1 MMLFAW
7 LHRYPFFRLSGP
19 LIVGIYCSDELI
31 FQGQSDWVASCVFPL
46 FFSSLGLLMLSF
58 FQKSCYSRRW
68 LFGVFLFLFCFVLGF
83 MRMTHQM
90 QAVEFTWGSEETTY
104 RMVVVEKPQIR
115 ERSVFCRVLLTE
127 RIDSSYQK
135 TVLNHKA
142 IIYLSRDSLSERL
155 YRGDELIAYTG
166 FSAPTNHGNPDEF
179 DYARFLLRHQVSVIG
194 TARTGKWRKISQNVL
209 HSFRQKALDYREQV
223 LSIYHHLGFQ
233 GDDFAVLSALTVG
246 YKEELSEDIRESF
259 SVSGSSHVLALSGLH
274 IGFLYALFWFCLRW
288 LPGRW
293 RGMAVLRTLLIIT
306 FLWGFAF
313 FTGLSASVVRSVF
326 MFSLFA
332 LSGLIRRKNF
342 SLNTLFAV
350 AFFMLLYRPAW
361 LFDVGF
367 QLSFCAVAAI
377 LLLQPR
383 IYGWFPEVHSRFGH
397 YLCGLM
403 SVSIAAQIGTA
414 PLVLLYFS
422 RFSTHF
428 LLTNLLVIPLVSF
441 IMYAAV
447 VMLLLTPYF
456 SLQSIVAIGVKW
468 LIELLSSCVRWVEQL
483 PWASL
488 DGIWLY
494 GTDVLG
500 IYLFLVLL
508 GCYLNNCK
516 ARNLIFCIFSLFI
529 VCTCHLLRQANDRPK
544 PGFVFYNVRNCPA
557 VHCLAAD
564 GHSWLVYADSIPDAP
579 RLRKAVSGYWN
590 RLHLDT
596 PQAIIMDYTGDMLAY
611 HDHILSYSG
620 RRICVVSDNRWRNK
634 WAAQPLFIDCL
645 YVCRGYDGCL
655 KELLEL
661 FTVRTVIFDA
671 SLSDYRRQA
680 YEKECRRLD
689 LPFISLSDKGSVS
702 FML

>member
-1 MMLFAW
+1 MLFAW
-7 LHRYPFFRLSGP
+7 LHRYPFFRLLGP

-31 FQGQSDWVASCVFPL
+31 FQGQSGWVASCVFPL
-46 FFSSLGLLMLSF
+46 FFSSLGILVLSS
-58 FQKSCYSRRW
+58 FQKRYSRRW
-68 LFGVFLFLFCFVLGF
+68 IFGVVLFLFCFVLGF
-83 MRMTHQM
+83 MRMNRQM
-90 QAVEFTWGSEETTY
+90 QAVEFAFGSEETTY
-104 RMVVVEKPQIR
+104 RMFLVEEPQIK
-115 ERSVFCRVLLTE
+115 ERNVFCRVLLTE
-127 RIDSSYQK
+127 RIDSSYR
-135 TVLNHKA
+135 TATLNHKA
-142 IIYLSRDSLSERL
+142 IVYLSRDSLSECL
-155 YRGDELIAYTG
+155 GCGDELIAYAG
-166 FSAPTNHGNPDEF
+166 FSTPANNGNPDEF
-179 DYARFLLRHQVSVIG
+179 DYARFLLRHQVSAIG
-194 TARTGKWRKISQNVL
+194 NVRTGKWRRISQDAI
-209 HSFRQKALDYREQV
+209 HSFRQKAFDCRERVLAIYR
-223 LSIYHHLGFQ
+223 HLGFQ

-246 YKEELSEDIRESF
+246 YKEGLSEEIRESF

-274 IGFLYALFWFCLRW
+274 IGFLYALLWFCLRW
-288 LPGRW
+288 LPERW
-293 RGMAVLRTLLIIT
+293 RAMAVLRTSLIIA

-332 LSGLIRRKNF
+332 LSGLGRRKNF

-350 AFFMLLYRPAW
+350 AFFMLLCRPVW

-367 QLSFCAVAAI
+367 QLSFCAVTAI

-383 IYGWFPEVHSRFGH
+383 IYRCFPEVYSRIGR

-441 IMYAAV
+441 IMYATV
-447 VMLLLTPYF
+447 IMLLFTPYF
-456 SLQSIVAIGVKW
+456 PLQSIVAIGVKW
-468 LIELLSSCVRWVEQL
+468 LIGLLNSCVRWVEQL
-483 PWASL
+483 PWASF

-500 IYLFLVLL
+500 IYLFLFLL
-508 GCYLNNCK
+508 GYYLDTCK
-516 ARNLIFCIFSLFI
+516 ARNLILCVFCLLA
-529 VCTCHLLRQANDRPK
+529 VCTCHMVRQANDRPK

-564 GHSWLVYADSIPDAP
+564 GHSWLIYADSIPDTS

-590 RLHLDT
+590 RLHLEP
-596 PQAIIMDYTGDMLAY
+596 PQAIITDYTGDMLAY
-611 HDHILSYSG
+611 RDHILSYSG

-634 WAAQPLFIDCL
+634 WAAQPLSIDYL
-645 YVCRGYDGCL
+645 YLCKGYDGCL
-655 KELLEL
+655 KELLGL
-661 FTVRTVIFDA
+661 FTVRTVILDA
-671 SLSDYRRQA
+671 SLSDRRRQA
-680 YEKECRRLD
+680 YGQECRRLD
-689 LPFISLSDKGSVS
+689 LPFISLPDEGSVS

>member
-1 MMLFAW
+1 MLFAW
-7 LHRYPFFRLSGP
+7 LHRYPFFRLLGP

-31 FQGQSDWVASCVFPL
+31 FQGQSGWVASCVFPL
-46 FFSSLGLLMLSF
+46 FCSSLGILILSS
-58 FQKSCYSRRW
+58 FQKRYSRRW
-68 LFGVFLFLFCFVLGF
+68 IFGVVLFLFCFVLGF
-83 MRMTHQM
+83 MRMNRQM
-90 QAVEFTWGSEETTY
+90 QAVEFAFGSEETTY
-104 RMVVVEKPQIR
+104 RMFLVEEPQIK
-115 ERSVFCRVLLTE
+115 ERNVFCRVLLTE
-127 RIDSSYQK
+127 RIGSSYRK
-135 TVLNHKA
+135 TTLNHKA
-142 IIYLSRDSLSERL
+142 IVYLSRDSLSECL
-155 YRGDELIAYTG
+155 GCGDELIAYTG
-166 FSAPTNHGNPDEF
+166 FSTPANNGNPDEF
-179 DYARFLLRHQVSVIG
+179 DYARFLLRHQVSAIG
-194 TARTGKWRKISQNVL
+194 NVHTGKWRRISQDAV
-209 HSFRQKALDYREQV
+209 HSFRQKAFDCRERVLAIYR
-223 LSIYHHLGFQ
+223 HLGFQ

-246 YKEELSEDIRESF
+246 YKEGLSEEIRESF

-274 IGFLYALFWFCLRW
+274 IGFLYALLWFCLRW

-293 RGMAVLRTLLIIT
+293 RAMAVLRTLLIIA

-332 LSGLIRRKNF
+332 LSGLSRRKNF

-350 AFFMLLYRPAW
+350 AFFMLLCRPVW

-367 QLSFCAVAAI
+367 QLSFCAVTAI

-383 IYGWFPEVHSRFGH
+383 IYRWFPGVHSRIGH
-397 YLCGLM
+397 YLCSLM

-441 IMYAAV
+441 IMYATV
-447 VMLLLTPYF
+447 IMLLFTPYF
-456 SLQSIVAIGVKW
+456 PLQSIIAIGVKW
-468 LIELLSSCVRWVEQL
+468 LIGLLNFCVRWVEQL
-483 PWASL
+483 PWASF

-500 IYLFLVLL
+500 IYLFLFLL
-508 GCYLNNCK
+508 GYYLNTCK
-516 ARNLIFCIFSLFI
+516 ARNLILSVFCLLA
-529 VCTCHLLRQANDRPK
+529 VCTCHMVRQANDRPK

-564 GHSWLVYADSIPDAP
+564 GHSWLIYADSIPDTS

-590 RLHLDT
+590 RLHLEP
-596 PQAIIMDYTGDMLAY
+596 PQAIITDYTGDMLAY
-611 HDHILSYSG
+611 RDHILSYSG
-620 RRICVVSDNRWRNK
+620 RRICVLSDNRWRNK
-634 WAAQPLFIDCL
+634 WAAQPLSIDYL
-645 YVCRGYDGCL
+645 YLCKGYDGCL

-661 FTVRTVIFDA
+661 FTVRTVILDA
-671 SLSDYRRQA
+671 SLSDRHRQA
-680 YEKECRRLD
+680 YGKECRQLG
-689 LPFISLSDKGSVS
+689 LPFISLPDEGSVS

>member
-1 MMLFAW
+1 MLFAW
-7 LHRYPFFRLSGP
+7 LHRYPFFRLLGP

-31 FQGQSDWVASCVFPL
+31 CQGQSGWVASCVFPL
-46 FFSSLGLLMLSF
+46 FCSSLGILILSF
-58 FQKSCYSRRW
+58 FQKRYSRRW
-68 LFGVFLFLFCFVLGF
+68 IFGVVLFLFCFVLGF
-83 MRMTHQM
+83 MRMNRQM
-90 QAVEFTWGSEETTY
+90 QAVEFAFGSEETTY
-104 RMVVVEKPQIR
+104 RMFLVEEPQIK
-115 ERSVFCRVLLTE
+115 ERNVFCRVLLTE
-127 RIDSSYQK
+127 RIDSSYRK
-135 TVLNHKA
+135 TTLNHKA
-142 IIYLSRDSLSERL
+142 IVYLSRDSLSECL
-155 YRGDELIAYTG
+155 GCGDELIAYTG
-166 FSAPTNHGNPDEF
+166 FSTPANNGNPDEF
-179 DYARFLLRHQVSVIG
+179 DYARFLLRHQVSAIG
-194 TARTGKWRKISQNVL
+194 NVHTGKWRRISQDAV
-209 HSFRQKALDYREQV
+209 HSFRQKAFDCRERVLAIYR
-223 LSIYHHLGFQ
+223 HLGFQ

-246 YKEELSEDIRESF
+246 YKEGLSEEIRESF

-274 IGFLYALFWFCLRW
+274 IGFLYALLWFCLRW

-293 RGMAVLRTLLIIT
+293 RAMAVLRTLLIIA

-332 LSGLIRRKNF
+332 LSGLSRRKNF

-350 AFFMLLYRPAW
+350 AFFMLLCRPVW

-367 QLSFCAVAAI
+367 QLSFCAVTAI

-383 IYGWFPEVHSRFGH
+383 IYRWFPGVHSRIGH
-397 YLCGLM
+397 YLCSLM

-441 IMYAAV
+441 IMYATFI
-447 VMLLLTPYF
+447 MLLFTPYF
-456 SLQSIVAIGVKW
+456 PLQSIIAIGVKW
-468 LIELLSSCVRWVEQL
+468 LIGLLNFCVRWVEQL
-483 PWASL
+483 PWASF

-500 IYLFLVLL
+500 IYLFLFLL
-508 GCYLNNCK
+508 GYYLNTCK
-516 ARNLIFCIFSLFI
+516 ARNLILSVFCLLA
-529 VCTCHLLRQANDRPK
+529 VCTCHMVRQANDRPK

-564 GHSWLVYADSIPDAP
+564 GHSWLIYADSIPDTS

-590 RLHLDT
+590 RLHLEP
-596 PQAIIMDYTGDMLAY
+596 PQAIITDYTGDMLAY
-611 HDHILSYSG
+611 RDHILSYSG
-620 RRICVVSDNRWRNK
+620 QRICVVSDNRWRNK
-634 WAAQPLFIDCL
+634 WAAQPLSIDYL
-645 YVCRGYDGCL
+645 YLCKGYDGCL

-661 FTVRTVIFDA
+661 FTVRTVILDA
-671 SLSDYRRQA
+671 SLSDRRRQA
-680 YEKECRRLD
+680 YGKECRQLD
-689 LPFISLSDKGSVS
+689 LPFISLPDEGSVS

>member
-1 MMLFAW
+1 MLFAW
-7 LHRYPFFRLSGP
+7 LHRYPFFRLLGP

-46 FFSSLGLLMLSF
+46 FFSFLGILMFSS
-58 FQKSCYSRRW
+58 FQKCYSRRW
-68 LFGVFLFLFCFVLGF
+68 IFGVVLFFFCFVLGF
-83 MRMTHQM
+83 MRMNCQM
-90 QAVEFTWGSEETTY
+90 QAVEFAFGSEETTY
-104 RMVVVEKPQIR
+104 RMFLVEEPQIK
-115 ERSVFCRVLLTE
+115 ERNVFCRVLLTE
-127 RIDSSYQK
+127 RIDSSYRK
-135 TVLNHKA
+135 TTLNHKA
-142 IIYLSRDSLSERL
+142 IVYLSRDSLSECL
-155 YRGDELIAYTG
+155 GCGDELIAYTG
-166 FSAPTNHGNPDEF
+166 FSTPANNGNPDEF
-179 DYARFLLRHQVSVIG
+179 DYARFLFRHQVSAIG
-194 TARTGKWRKISQNVL
+194 NVHTGKWRRISQDAV
-209 HSFRQKALDYREQV
+209 HSFRQKAFDCRERVLAIYR
-223 LSIYHHLGFQ
+223 HLGFQ

-246 YKEELSEDIRESF
+246 YKEGLSEEIRESF

-274 IGFLYALFWFCLRW
+274 IGFLYALLWFCLRW

-293 RGMAVLRTLLIIT
+293 RAMAVLRTLLIIA

-332 LSGLIRRKNF
+332 LSGLSRRKNF

-350 AFFMLLYRPAW
+350 AFFMLLCRPVW

-367 QLSFCAVAAI
+367 QLSFCAVTAI

-383 IYGWFPEVHSRFGH
+383 IYRWFPGVHSRIGH

-441 IMYAAV
+441 IMYTTV
-447 VMLLLTPYF
+447 IMLLFTPYF
-456 SLQSIVAIGVKW
+456 PLQSIIAIGVKW
-468 LIELLSSCVRWVEQL
+468 LIGLLNSCVRWVEQL
-483 PWASL
+483 PWASF

-500 IYLFLVLL
+500 IYLFLFLL
-508 GCYLNNCK
+508 GYYLNTCK
-516 ARNLIFCIFSLFI
+516 ARGLIIGTFCLLA
-529 VCTCHLLRQANDRPK
+529 VCTCHMVRQANDRPK

-564 GHSWLVYADSIPDAP
+564 GHSWLIYADSIPDTS

-590 RLHLDT
+590 RLHLEP
-596 PQAIIMDYTGDMLAY
+596 PQAIITDYTGDMLAY
-611 HDHILSYSG
+611 RDHILSYSG
-620 RRICVVSDNRWRNK
+620 QRICVVSDNRWRNK
-634 WAAQPLFIDCL
+634 WAAQPLSIDYL
-645 YVCRGYDGCL
+645 YLCKGYDGCL

-661 FTVRTVIFDA
+661 FTVRTVILDA
-671 SLSDYRRQA
+671 SLSDRRRQA
-680 YEKECRRLD
+680 YGKECRQLD
-689 LPFISLSDKGSVS
+689 LPFISLPDEGSVS

>member
-1 MMLFAW
+1 MLFAW
-7 LHRYPFFRLSGP
+7 LHRYPFFRLLGP

-31 FQGQSDWVASCVFPL
+31 FQGQSGWVASCVFPL
-46 FFSSLGLLMLSF
+46 FCSSLGILILSF
-58 FQKSCYSRRW
+58 FQKRYSRRW
-68 LFGVFLFLFCFVLGF
+68 IFGVVLFLFCFVLGF
-83 MRMTHQM
+83 MRMNRQM
-90 QAVEFTWGSEETTY
+90 QAVEFAFGSEETTY
-104 RMVVVEKPQIR
+104 RMFLVEEPQIK
-115 ERSVFCRVLLTE
+115 ERNVFCRALLTE
-127 RIDSSYQK
+127 RIDSSYRK
-135 TVLNHKA
+135 TTLNHKA
-142 IIYLSRDSLSERL
+142 IVYLSRDSLSECL
-155 YRGDELIAYTG
+155 GCGDELIAYTG
-166 FSAPTNHGNPDEF
+166 FSTPANNGNPDEF
-179 DYARFLLRHQVSVIG
+179 DYARFLLRHQVSAIG
-194 TARTGKWRKISQNVL
+194 NVHTGKWRRISQDAV
-209 HSFRQKALDYREQV
+209 HSFRQKAFDCRERVLAIYR
-223 LSIYHHLGFQ
+223 HLGFQ

-246 YKEELSEDIRESF
+246 YKEGLSEEMRESF

-274 IGFLYALFWFCLRW
+274 IGFLYALLWFCLRW

-293 RGMAVLRTLLIIT
+293 RAMAVLRTLLIIA

-332 LSGLIRRKNF
+332 LSGLSRRKNF

-350 AFFMLLYRPAW
+350 AFFMLLCRPVW

-367 QLSFCAVAAI
+367 QLSFCAVTAI

-383 IYGWFPEVHSRFGH
+383 IYRWFPGVHSRIGH
-397 YLCGLM
+397 YLCSLM

-441 IMYAAV
+441 IMYATV
-447 VMLLLTPYF
+447 IMLLFTPYF
-456 SLQSIVAIGVKW
+456 PLQSIIAIGVKW
-468 LIELLSSCVRWVEQL
+468 LIGLLNSCVRWVEQL
-483 PWASL
+483 PWASF

-500 IYLFLVLL
+500 IYLFLFLL
-508 GCYLNNCK
+508 GYYLNTCK
-516 ARNLIFCIFSLFI
+516 ARGLIIGTFCLLA
-529 VCTCHLLRQANDRPK
+529 VCTCHMVRQANDRPK

-564 GHSWLVYADSIPDAP
+564 GHSWLIYADSIPDTS

-590 RLHLDT
+590 RLHLEP
-596 PQAIIMDYTGDMLAY
+596 PQAIITDYTGDMLAY
-611 HDHILSYSG
+611 RDHILSYSG
-620 RRICVVSDNRWRNK
+620 RRICVLSDNRWRNK
-634 WAAQPLFIDCL
+634 WAAQPLSIDYL
-645 YVCRGYDGCL
+645 YLCKGYDGCL

-661 FTVRTVIFDA
+661 FTVRTVILDA
-671 SLSDYRRQA
+671 SLSDHRRQA
-680 YEKECRRLD
+680 YGKECRQLD
-689 LPFISLSDKGSVS
+689 LPFISLPDEGSVS

>member
-1 MMLFAW
+1 MLFAW
-7 LHRYPFFRLSGP
+7 LHRYPFFRLLGP

-31 FQGQSDWVASCVFPL
+31 FQGQSGWVASCVFPL
-46 FFSSLGLLMLSF
+46 FCSSLGILILSS
-58 FQKSCYSRRW
+58 FQKRYSRRW
-68 LFGVFLFLFCFVLGF
+68 IFGVVLFLFCFVLGF
-83 MRMTHQM
+83 MRMNRQM
-90 QAVEFTWGSEETTY
+90 QAVEFAFGSEETTY
-104 RMVVVEKPQIR
+104 RMFLVEEPQIK
-115 ERSVFCRVLLTE
+115 ERNVFCRVLLTE
-127 RIDSSYQK
+127 RIDSSYRK
-135 TVLNHKA
+135 TTLNHKA
-142 IIYLSRDSLSERL
+142 IVYLSRDSLSECL
-155 YRGDELIAYTG
+155 GCGDELIAYTG
-166 FSAPTNHGNPDEF
+166 FSTPANNGNPDEF
-179 DYARFLLRHQVSVIG
+179 DYARFLLRHQVSAIG
-194 TARTGKWRKISQNVL
+194 NVHTGKWRRISQDAV
-209 HSFRQKALDYREQV
+209 HSFRQKAFDCRERVLAIYR
-223 LSIYHHLGFQ
+223 HLGFQ

-246 YKEELSEDIRESF
+246 YKEGLSEEIRESF

-274 IGFLYALFWFCLRW
+274 IGFLYALLWFCLRW

-293 RGMAVLRTLLIIT
+293 RAMAVLRTLLIIA

-332 LSGLIRRKNF
+332 LSGLSRRKNF

-350 AFFMLLYRPAW
+350 AFFMLLCRPVW

-367 QLSFCAVAAI
+367 QLSFCAVTAI

-383 IYGWFPEVHSRFGH
+383 IYRWFPGVHSRIGH
-397 YLCGLM
+397 YLCSLM

-441 IMYAAV
+441 IMYATV
-447 VMLLLTPYF
+447 IMLLFTPYF
-456 SLQSIVAIGVKW
+456 PLQSIIAIGVKW
-468 LIELLSSCVRWVEQL
+468 LIGLLNFCIRWVEQF
-483 PWASL
+483 PWASF

-500 IYLFLVLL
+500 IYLFLFLL
-508 GCYLNNCK
+508 GYYLNTCK
-516 ARNLIFCIFSLFI
+516 ARNLILSVFCLLA
-529 VCTCHLLRQANDRPK
+529 VCTCHMVRQANDRPK

-564 GHSWLVYADSIPDAP
+564 GHSWLIYADSIPDTS

-590 RLHLDT
+590 RLHLEP
-596 PQAIIMDYTGDMLAY
+596 PQAIITDYTGDMLAY
-611 HDHILSYSG
+611 RDHILSYSG
-620 RRICVVSDNRWRNK
+620 RRICVLSDNRWRNK
-634 WAAQPLFIDCL
+634 WAAQPLSIDYL
-645 YVCRGYDGCL
+645 YLCKGYDGCL

-661 FTVRTVIFDA
+661 FTVRTVILDA
-671 SLSDYRRQA
+671 SLSDRRRQA
-680 YEKECRRLD
+680 YGKECRQLG
-689 LPFISLSDKGSVS
+689 LPFISLPDEGSVS

>member
-1 MMLFAW
+1 MLFAW
-7 LHRYPFFRLSGP
+7 LHRYPFFRLLGP

-31 FQGQSDWVASCVFPL
+31 CQGQSGWVASCVFPL
-46 FFSSLGLLMLSF
+46 FCSSLGILILSF
-58 FQKSCYSRRW
+58 FQKRYSRRW
-68 LFGVFLFLFCFVLGF
+68 IFGVVLFLFCFVLGF
-83 MRMTHQM
+83 MRMNRQM
-90 QAVEFTWGSEETTY
+90 QAVEFAFGSEETTY
-104 RMVVVEKPQIR
+104 RMFLVEEPQIK
-115 ERSVFCRVLLTE
+115 ERNVFCRVLLTE
-127 RIDSSYQK
+127 RIDSSYRK
-135 TVLNHKA
+135 TTLNHKA
-142 IIYLSRDSLSERL
+142 IVYLSRDSLSECL
-155 YRGDELIAYTG
+155 GCGDELIAYTG
-166 FSAPTNHGNPDEF
+166 FSTPANNGNPDEF
-179 DYARFLLRHQVSVIG
+179 DYARFLLRHQVSAIG
-194 TARTGKWRKISQNVL
+194 NVHTGKWRRISQDAV
-209 HSFRQKALDYREQV
+209 HSFRQKAFDCRERVLAIYR
-223 LSIYHHLGFQ
+223 HLGFQ

-246 YKEELSEDIRESF
+246 YKEGLSEEIRESF

-274 IGFLYALFWFCLRW
+274 IGFLYALLWFCLRW

-293 RGMAVLRTLLIIT
+293 RAMAVLRTLLIIA

-332 LSGLIRRKNF
+332 LSGLSRRKNF

-350 AFFMLLYRPAW
+350 AFFMLLCRPVW

-367 QLSFCAVAAI
+367 QLSFCAVTAI

-383 IYGWFPEVHSRFGH
+383 IYRWFPGVHSRIGH
-397 YLCGLM
+397 YLCSLM

-441 IMYAAV
+441 IMYATV
-447 VMLLLTPYF
+447 IMLLFTPYF
-456 SLQSIVAIGVKW
+456 PLQSIIAIGVKW
-468 LIELLSSCVRWVEQL
+468 LIGLLNFCVRCVEQL
-483 PWASL
+483 PWASF

-500 IYLFLVLL
+500 IYLFLFLL
-508 GCYLNNCK
+508 GYYLNTCK
-516 ARNLIFCIFSLFI
+516 ARNLILSVFCLLA
-529 VCTCHLLRQANDRPK
+529 VCTCHMVRQANDRPK

-564 GHSWLVYADSIPDAP
+564 GHSWLIYADSIPDTS

-590 RLHLDT
+590 RLHLEP
-596 PQAIIMDYTGDMLAY
+596 PQAIITDYTGDMLAY
-611 HDHILSYSG
+611 RDHILSYSG
-620 RRICVVSDNRWRNK
+620 QRICVVSDNRWRNK
-634 WAAQPLFIDCL
+634 WAAQPLSIDYL
-645 YVCRGYDGCL
+645 YLCKGYDGCL

-661 FTVRTVIFDA
+661 FTVRTVILDA
-671 SLSDYRRQA
+671 SLSDRRRQA
-680 YEKECRRLD
+680 YGKECRQLD
-689 LPFISLSDKGSVS
+689 LPFISLPDEGSVS

>member
-1 MMLFAW
+1 MLFAW
-7 LHRYPFFRLSGP
+7 LHRYPFFRLLGP

-31 FQGQSDWVASCVFPL
+31 CQGQSGWVASCVFPL
-46 FFSSLGLLMLSF
+46 FCSSLGILILSF
-58 FQKSCYSRRW
+58 FQKRYSRRW
-68 LFGVFLFLFCFVLGF
+68 IFGVVLFLFCFVLGF
-83 MRMTHQM
+83 MRMNRQM
-90 QAVEFTWGSEETTY
+90 QAVEFAFGSEETTY
-104 RMVVVEKPQIR
+104 RMFLVEEPQIK
-115 ERSVFCRVLLTE
+115 ERNVFCRVLLTE
-127 RIDSSYQK
+127 RIDSSYRK
-135 TVLNHKA
+135 TTLNHKA
-142 IIYLSRDSLSERL
+142 IVYLSRDSLSECL
-155 YRGDELIAYTG
+155 GCGDELIAYTG
-166 FSAPTNHGNPDEF
+166 FSTPANNGNPDEF
-179 DYARFLLRHQVSVIG
+179 DYARFLLRHQVSAIG
-194 TARTGKWRKISQNVL
+194 NVHTGKWRRISQDAI
-209 HSFRQKALDYREQV
+209 HSFRQKAFDCRERVLAIYR
-223 LSIYHHLGFQ
+223 HLGFQ

-246 YKEELSEDIRESF
+246 YKEGLSEEIRESF

-274 IGFLYALFWFCLRW
+274 IGFLYALLWFCLRW

-293 RGMAVLRTLLIIT
+293 RAMAVLRTLLIIA

-332 LSGLIRRKNF
+332 LSGLSRRKNF

-350 AFFMLLYRPAW
+350 AFFMLLCRPVW

-367 QLSFCAVAAI
+367 QLSFCAVTAI

-383 IYGWFPEVHSRFGH
+383 IYRWFPGVHSRIGH
-397 YLCGLM
+397 YLCSLM

-441 IMYAAV
+441 IMYATV
-447 VMLLLTPYF
+447 IMLLFTPYF
-456 SLQSIVAIGVKW
+456 PLQSIIAIGVKW
-468 LIELLSSCVRWVEQL
+468 LIGLLNFCVRWVEQL
-483 PWASL
+483 PWASF

-500 IYLFLVLL
+500 IYLFLFLL
-508 GCYLNNCK
+508 GYYLNTCK
-516 ARNLIFCIFSLFI
+516 ARNLILSVFCLLA
-529 VCTCHLLRQANDRPK
+529 VCTCHMVRQANDRPK

-564 GHSWLVYADSIPDAP
+564 GHSWLIYADSIPDTS

-590 RLHLDT
+590 RLHLEP
-596 PQAIIMDYTGDMLAY
+596 PQAIITDYTGDMLAY
-611 HDHILSYSG
+611 RDHILSYSG
-620 RRICVVSDNRWRNK
+620 QRICVVSDNRWRNK
-634 WAAQPLFIDCL
+634 WAAQPLSIDYL
-645 YVCRGYDGCL
+645 YLCKGYDGCL

-661 FTVRTVIFDA
+661 FTVRTVILDA
-671 SLSDYRRQA
+671 SLSDRRRQA
-680 YEKECRRLD
+680 YGKECRQLD
-689 LPFISLSDKGSVS
+689 LPFISLPDEGSVS

>member
-1 MMLFAW
+1 MLFAW
-7 LHRYPFFRLSGP
+7 LHRYPFSRLLGP

-31 FQGQSDWVASCVFPL
+31 FQGQSGWVASCVFPL
-46 FFSSLGLLMLSF
+46 FCSSLGILILSF
-58 FQKSCYSRRW
+58 FQKRYSRRW
-68 LFGVFLFLFCFVLGF
+68 IFGVVLFLFCFVLGF
-83 MRMTHQM
+83 MRMNRQM
-90 QAVEFTWGSEETTY
+90 QAVEFAFGSEETTY
-104 RMVVVEKPQIR
+104 RMFLVEEPQIK
-115 ERSVFCRVLLTE
+115 ERNVFCRVLLTE
-127 RIDSSYQK
+127 RIDSSYRK
-135 TVLNHKA
+135 TTLNHKA
-142 IIYLSRDSLSERL
+142 IVYLSRDSLSECL
-155 YRGDELIAYTG
+155 GCGDELIAYTG
-166 FSAPTNHGNPDEF
+166 FSTPANNGNPDEF
-179 DYARFLLRHQVSVIG
+179 DYARFLLRHQVSAIG
-194 TARTGKWRKISQNVL
+194 NVHTGKWRRISQDAV
-209 HSFRQKALDYREQV
+209 HSFRQKAFDCRERVLAIYR
-223 LSIYHHLGFQ
+223 HLGFQ

-246 YKEELSEDIRESF
+246 YKEGLSEEIRESF

-274 IGFLYALFWFCLRW
+274 IGFLYALLWFCLRW

-293 RGMAVLRTLLIIT
+293 RAMAVLRTLLIIA

-332 LSGLIRRKNF
+332 LSGLSRRKNF

-350 AFFMLLYRPAW
+350 AFFMLLCRPVW

-367 QLSFCAVAAI
+367 QLSFCAVTAI

-383 IYGWFPEVHSRFGH
+383 IYRWLPGVHSRIGH
-397 YLCGLM
+397 YLCSLM

-441 IMYAAV
+441 IMYTTV
-447 VMLLLTPYF
+447 IMLLFTPYF
-456 SLQSIVAIGVKW
+456 PLQSIIAIGVKW
-468 LIELLSSCVRWVEQL
+468 LIGLLNSCVRWVEQL
-483 PWASL
+483 PWASF

-500 IYLFLVLL
+500 IYLFLFLL
-508 GCYLNNCK
+508 GYYLNTCK
-516 ARNLIFCIFSLFI
+516 ARNLILSVFCLLA
-529 VCTCHLLRQANDRPK
+529 VCTCHMVRQANDRPK

-564 GHSWLVYADSIPDAP
+564 GHSWLIYADSIPDTS

-590 RLHLDT
+590 RLHLEP
-596 PQAIIMDYTGDMLAY
+596 PQAIITDYTGDMLAY
-611 HDHILSYSG
+611 RDHILSYSG
-620 RRICVVSDNRWRNK
+620 RRICVLSDNRWRNK
-634 WAAQPLFIDCL
+634 WAAQPLSIDYL
-645 YVCRGYDGCL
+645 YLCKGYDGCL

-661 FTVRTVIFDA
+661 FTVRTVILDA
-671 SLSDYRRQA
+671 SLSDHRRQA
-680 YEKECRRLD
+680 YGKECRQLD
-689 LPFISLSDKGSVS
+689 LPFISLPDEGSVS

>member
-1 MMLFAW
+1 MLFAW
-7 LHRYPFFRLSGP
+7 LHRYPFFRLLGP

-31 FQGQSDWVASCVFPL
+31 CQGQSGWVASCVFPL
-46 FFSSLGLLMLSF
+46 FCSSLGILILSF
-58 FQKSCYSRRW
+58 FQKRYSRRW
-68 LFGVFLFLFCFVLGF
+68 IFGVVLFLFCFVLGF
-83 MRMTHQM
+83 MRMNRQM
-90 QAVEFTWGSEETTY
+90 QAVEFAFGSEETTY
-104 RMVVVEKPQIR
+104 RMFLVEEPQIK
-115 ERSVFCRVLLTE
+115 ERNVFCRVLLTE
-127 RIDSSYQK
+127 RIDSSYRK
-135 TVLNHKA
+135 TTLNHKA
-142 IIYLSRDSLSERL
+142 IVYLSRDSLSECL
-155 YRGDELIAYTG
+155 GCGDELIAYTG
-166 FSAPTNHGNPDEF
+166 FSTPANNGNPDEF
-179 DYARFLLRHQVSVIG
+179 DYARFLLRHQVSAIG
-194 TARTGKWRKISQNVL
+194 NVHTGKWRRISQDAV
-209 HSFRQKALDYREQV
+209 HSFRQKAFDCRERVLAIYR
-223 LSIYHHLGFQ
+223 HLGFQ

-246 YKEELSEDIRESF
+246 YKEGLSEEIRESF

-274 IGFLYALFWFCLRW
+274 IGFLYALLWFCLRW

-293 RGMAVLRTLLIIT
+293 RAMAVLRTLLIIA

-332 LSGLIRRKNF
+332 LSGLSRRKNF

-350 AFFMLLYRPAW
+350 AFFMLLCRPVW

-367 QLSFCAVAAI
+367 QLSFCAVTAI

-383 IYGWFPEVHSRFGH
+383 IYRWFPGVHSRIGH
-397 YLCGLM
+397 YLCSLM

-441 IMYAAV
+441 IMYATV
-447 VMLLLTPYF
+447 IMLLFTPYF
-456 SLQSIVAIGVKW
+456 PLQSIIAIGVKW
-468 LIELLSSCVRWVEQL
+468 LIGLLNFCVRWVEQL
-483 PWASL
+483 PWASF

-500 IYLFLVLL
+500 IYLFLFLL
-508 GCYLNNCK
+508 GYYLNTCK
-516 ARNLIFCIFSLFI
+516 ARNLILSVFCLLA
-529 VCTCHLLRQANDRPK
+529 VCTCHMVRQANDRPK

-564 GHSWLVYADSIPDAP
+564 GHSWLIYADSIPDTS

-590 RLHLDT
+590 RLHLEP
-596 PQAIIMDYTGDMLAY
+596 PQAIITDYTGDMLAY
-611 HDHILSYSG
+611 RDHILSYSG
-620 RRICVVSDNRWRNK
+620 QRICVVSDNRWRNK
-634 WAAQPLFIDCL
+634 WAAQPLSIDYL
-645 YVCRGYDGCL
+645 YLCKGYDGCL

-661 FTVRTVIFDA
+661 FTVRTVILDA
-671 SLSDYRRQA
+671 SLSDRRRQA
-680 YEKECRRLD
+680 YGKECRQLD
-689 LPFISLSDKGSVS
+689 LLFISLPDEGSVS

>member
-1 MMLFAW
+1 MLFAW
-7 LHRYPFFRLSGP
+7 LHRYPFFRLLGP

-31 FQGQSDWVASCVFPL
+31 FQGQSGWVASCVFPL
-46 FFSSLGLLMLSF
+46 FCSSLGILILSF
-58 FQKSCYSRRW
+58 FQKRYSRRW
-68 LFGVFLFLFCFVLGF
+68 IFGVVLFLFCFVLGF
-83 MRMTHQM
+83 MRMNRQM
-90 QAVEFTWGSEETTY
+90 QAVEFAFGSEETTY
-104 RMVVVEKPQIR
+104 RMFLVEEPQIK
-115 ERSVFCRVLLTE
+115 ERNVFCRVLLTE
-127 RIDSSYQK
+127 RIDSSYRK
-135 TVLNHKA
+135 TTLNHKA
-142 IIYLSRDSLSERL
+142 IVYLSRDSLSECL
-155 YRGDELIAYTG
+155 GCGDELIAYTG
-166 FSAPTNHGNPDEF
+166 FSTPANNGNPDEF
-179 DYARFLLRHQVSVIG
+179 DYARFLLRHQVSAIG
-194 TARTGKWRKISQNVL
+194 NVHTGKWRRISQDAV
-209 HSFRQKALDYREQV
+209 HSFRQKAFDCRERVLAIYR
-223 LSIYHHLGFQ
+223 HLGFQ

-246 YKEELSEDIRESF
+246 YKEGLSEEMRESF

-274 IGFLYALFWFCLRW
+274 IGFLYALLWFCLRW

-293 RGMAVLRTLLIIT
+293 RAMAVLRTLLIIA

-332 LSGLIRRKNF
+332 LSGLSRRKNF

-350 AFFMLLYRPAW
+350 AFFMLLCRPVW

-367 QLSFCAVAAI
+367 QLSFCAGTAI

-383 IYGWFPEVHSRFGH
+383 IYRWFPGVHSRIGH
-397 YLCGLM
+397 YLCSLM

-441 IMYAAV
+441 IMYATV
-447 VMLLLTPYF
+447 IMLLFTPYF
-456 SLQSIVAIGVKW
+456 PLQSIIAIGVKW
-468 LIELLSSCVRWVEQL
+468 LIGLLNSCVRWVEQL
-483 PWASL
+483 PWASF

-500 IYLFLVLL
+500 IYLFLFLL
-508 GCYLNNCK
+508 GYYLNTCK
-516 ARNLIFCIFSLFI
+516 ARGLIIGTFCLLA
-529 VCTCHLLRQANDRPK
+529 VCTCHMVRQANDRPK

-564 GHSWLVYADSIPDAP
+564 GHSWLIYADSIPDTS

-590 RLHLDT
+590 RLHLEP
-596 PQAIIMDYTGDMLAY
+596 PQAIITDYTGDMLAY
-611 HDHILSYSG
+611 RDHILSYSG
-620 RRICVVSDNRWRNK
+620 RRICVLSDNRWRNK
-634 WAAQPLFIDCL
+634 WAAQPLSIDYL
-645 YVCRGYDGCL
+645 YLCKGYDGCL

-661 FTVRTVIFDA
+661 FTVRTVILDA
-671 SLSDYRRQA
+671 SLSDHRRQA
-680 YEKECRRLD
+680 YGKECRQLD
-689 LPFISLSDKGSVS
+689 LPFISLPDEGSVS

>member
-1 MMLFAW
+1 MLFAW
-7 LHRYPFFRLSGP
+7 LHRYPFFRLLGP

-31 FQGQSDWVASCVFPL
+31 FQGQSGWVASCVFPL
-46 FFSSLGLLMLSF
+46 FCSSLGILILSF
-58 FQKSCYSRRW
+58 FQKRYSRRW
-68 LFGVFLFLFCFVLGF
+68 IFGVVLFLFCFVLGF
-83 MRMTHQM
+83 MRMNRQM
-90 QAVEFTWGSEETTY
+90 QAVEFAFGGEETTY
-104 RMVVVEKPQIR
+104 RMFLVEEPQIK
-115 ERSVFCRVLLTE
+115 ERNVFCRVLLTE
-127 RIDSSYQK
+127 RIDSSYRK
-135 TVLNHKA
+135 TTLNHKA
-142 IIYLSRDSLSERL
+142 IVYLSRDSLSECL
-155 YRGDELIAYTG
+155 GCGDELIAYTG
-166 FSAPTNHGNPDEF
+166 FSTPANNGNPDEF
-179 DYARFLLRHQVSVIG
+179 DYARFLLRHQVSAIG
-194 TARTGKWRKISQNVL
+194 NVHTGKWRRISQDAV
-209 HSFRQKALDYREQV
+209 HSFRQKAFDCRERVLAIYR
-223 LSIYHHLGFQ
+223 HLGFQ

-246 YKEELSEDIRESF
+246 YKEGLSEEMRESF

-274 IGFLYALFWFCLRW
+274 IGFLYALLWFCLRW

-293 RGMAVLRTLLIIT
+293 RAMAVLRTLLIIA

-332 LSGLIRRKNF
+332 LSGLSRRKNF

-350 AFFMLLYRPAW
+350 AFFMLLCRPVW

-367 QLSFCAVAAI
+367 QLSFCAVTAI

-383 IYGWFPEVHSRFGH
+383 IYRWFPGVHSRIGH
-397 YLCGLM
+397 YLCSLM

-441 IMYAAV
+441 IMYATV
-447 VMLLLTPYF
+447 IMLLFTPYF
-456 SLQSIVAIGVKW
+456 PLQSIIAIGVKW
-468 LIELLSSCVRWVEQL
+468 LIGLLNSCVRWVEQL
-483 PWASL
+483 PWASF

-500 IYLFLVLL
+500 IYLFLFLL
-508 GCYLNNCK
+508 GYYLNTCK
-516 ARNLIFCIFSLFI
+516 ARGLIIGTFCLLA
-529 VCTCHLLRQANDRPK
+529 VCTCHMVRQANDRPK

-564 GHSWLVYADSIPDAP
+564 GHSWLIYADSIPDTS

-590 RLHLDT
+590 RLHLEP
-596 PQAIIMDYTGDMLAY
+596 PQAIITDYTGDMLAY
-611 HDHILSYSG
+611 RDHILSYSG
-620 RRICVVSDNRWRNK
+620 RRICVLSDNRWRNK
-634 WAAQPLFIDCL
+634 WAAQPLSIDYL
-645 YVCRGYDGCL
+645 YLCKGYDGCL

-661 FTVRTVIFDA
+661 FTVRTVILDA
-671 SLSDYRRQA
+671 SLSDHRRQA
-680 YEKECRRLD
+680 YGKECRQLD
-689 LPFISLSDKGSVS
+689 LPFISLPDEGSVS

>member
-1 MMLFAW
+1 MLFAW
-7 LHRYPFFRLSGP
+7 LHRYPFFRLLGP

-31 FQGQSDWVASCVFPL
+31 FQGQSGWVASCVFPL
-46 FFSSLGLLMLSF
+46 FFSSLGILVLSS
-58 FQKSCYSRRW
+58 FQKRYSRRW
-68 LFGVFLFLFCFVLGF
+68 IFGVVLFLFCFVLGF
-83 MRMTHQM
+83 MRMNRQM
-90 QAVEFTWGSEETTY
+90 QAVEFAFGSEETTY
-104 RMVVVEKPQIR
+104 RMFLVEEPQIK
-115 ERSVFCRVLLTE
+115 ERNVFCRVLLTE
-127 RIDSSYQK
+127 RIDSSYR
-135 TVLNHKA
+135 TATLNHKA
-142 IIYLSRDSLSERL
+142 IVYLSRDSLSECL
-155 YRGDELIAYTG
+155 GCGDELIAYAG
-166 FSAPTNHGNPDEF
+166 FSTPANNGNPDEF
-179 DYARFLLRHQVSVIG
+179 DYARFLLRHQVSAIG
-194 TARTGKWRKISQNVL
+194 NVRTGKWRRISQDAI
-209 HSFRQKALDYREQV
+209 HSFRQKAFDCRERVLAIYR
-223 LSIYHHLGFQ
+223 HLGFQ

-246 YKEELSEDIRESF
+246 YKEGLSEEIRESF

-274 IGFLYALFWFCLRW
+274 IGFLYALLWFCLRW
-288 LPGRW
+288 LPERW
-293 RGMAVLRTLLIIT
+293 RAMAVLRTSLIIA

-332 LSGLIRRKNF
+332 LSGLGRRKNF

-350 AFFMLLYRPAW
+350 AFFMLLCRPVW

-367 QLSFCAVAAI
+367 QLSFCAVTAI

-383 IYGWFPEVHSRFGH
+383 IYRCFPEVYSRIGR

-441 IMYAAV
+441 IMYATV
-447 VMLLLTPYF
+447 IMLLFTPYF
-456 SLQSIVAIGVKW
+456 PLQSIVAIGVKW
-468 LIELLSSCVRWVEQL
+468 LIGLLNSCVRWVEQL
-483 PWASL
+483 PWASF

-500 IYLFLVLL
+500 IYLFLFLL
-508 GCYLNNCK
+508 GYYLDTCK
-516 ARNLIFCIFSLFI
+516 ARNLILCVFCLLA
-529 VCTCHLLRQANDRPK
+529 VCTCHMVRQANDRPK

-564 GHSWLVYADSIPDAP
+564 GHSWLIYADSIPDTS

-590 RLHLDT
+590 RLHLEP
-596 PQAIIMDYTGDMLAY
+596 PQAIITDYTGDMLAY
-611 HDHILSYSG
+611 RDHILSYSG

-634 WAAQPLFIDCL
+634 WAAQPLSIDYL
-645 YVCRGYDGCL
+645 YLCKGYDGCL
-655 KELLEL
+655 KELLGL
-661 FTVRTVIFDA
+661 FTVRTVILDA
-671 SLSDYRRQA
+671 SLSDRRRQA
-680 YEKECRRLD
+680 YGQECRQLD
-689 LPFISLSDKGSVS
+689 LPFISLPDEGSVS

>member
-1 MMLFAW
+1 MLFAW
-7 LHRYPFFRLSGP
+7 LHRYPFFRLLGP

-31 FQGQSDWVASCVFPL
+31 FQGQSGWVASCVFPL
-46 FFSSLGLLMLSF
+46 FCSSLGILILSF
-58 FQKSCYSRRW
+58 FQKRYSRRW
-68 LFGVFLFLFCFVLGF
+68 IFGVVLFLFCFVLGF
-83 MRMTHQM
+83 MRMNRQM
-90 QAVEFTWGSEETTY
+90 QAVEFAFGSEETTY
-104 RMVVVEKPQIR
+104 RMFLVEEPQIK
-115 ERSVFCRVLLTE
+115 ERNVFCRVLLTE
-127 RIDSSYQK
+127 RIDSSYRK
-135 TVLNHKA
+135 TTLNHKA
-142 IIYLSRDSLSERL
+142 IVYLSRDSLSECL
-155 YRGDELIAYTG
+155 GCGDELIAYTG
-166 FSAPTNHGNPDEF
+166 FSTPANNGNPDEF
-179 DYARFLLRHQVSVIG
+179 DYARFLLRHQVSAIG
-194 TARTGKWRKISQNVL
+194 NVHTGKWRRISQDAI
-209 HSFRQKALDYREQV
+209 HSFRQKAFDCRERVLAIYR
-223 LSIYHHLGFQ
+223 HLGFQ

-246 YKEELSEDIRESF
+246 YKEGLSEEIREGF

-274 IGFLYALFWFCLRW
+274 IGFLYALLWFCLRW

-293 RGMAVLRTLLIIT
+293 RAMAVLRTLLIIA

-332 LSGLIRRKNF
+332 LSGLSRRKNF

-350 AFFMLLYRPAW
+350 AFFMLLCRPVW

-367 QLSFCAVAAI
+367 QLSFCAVTAI

-383 IYGWFPEVHSRFGH
+383 IYRWFPGVHSRIGH
-397 YLCGLM
+397 YLCSLM

-441 IMYAAV
+441 IMYTTV
-447 VMLLLTPYF
+447 IMLLFTLYF
-456 SLQSIVAIGVKW
+456 PLQSIIAIGVKW
-468 LIELLSSCVRWVEQL
+468 LIGLLNSCVRWVEQL
-483 PWASL
+483 PWVSF

-500 IYLFLVLL
+500 IYLFLFLL
-508 GCYLNNCK
+508 GYYLNTCK
-516 ARNLIFCIFSLFI
+516 ARNLILSVFCLLA
-529 VCTCHLLRQANDRPK
+529 VCTCHMVRQANDRPK

-564 GHSWLVYADSIPDAP
+564 GHSWLIYADSIPDTS

-590 RLHLDT
+590 RLHLEP
-596 PQAIIMDYTGDMLAY
+596 PQAIITDYTGDMLAY
-611 HDHILSYSG
+611 RDHILSYSG
-620 RRICVVSDNRWRNK
+620 QRICVVSDNRWRNK
-634 WAAQPLFIDCL
+634 WAAQPLSIDYL
-645 YVCRGYDGCL
+645 YLCKGYDGCL

-661 FTVRTVIFDA
+661 FTVRTVILDA
-671 SLSDYRRQA
+671 SLSDRRRQA
-680 YEKECRRLD
+680 YGKECRQLD
-689 LPFISLSDKGSVS
+689 LPFISLPDEGSVS

>member
-1 MMLFAW
+1 MLFAW
-7 LHRYPFFRLSGP
+7 LHRYPFFRLLGP

-31 FQGQSDWVASCVFPL
+31 FQGQSGWVASCVFPL
-46 FFSSLGLLMLSF
+46 FFSSLGILVLSS
-58 FQKSCYSRRW
+58 FQKRYSRRW
-68 LFGVFLFLFCFVLGF
+68 IFGVVLFLFCFVLGF
-83 MRMTHQM
+83 MRMNRQM
-90 QAVEFTWGSEETTY
+90 QAVEFAFGSEETTY
-104 RMVVVEKPQIR
+104 RMFLVEEPQIK
-115 ERSVFCRVLLTE
+115 ERNVFCRVLLTE
-127 RIDSSYQK
+127 RIDSSYR
-135 TVLNHKA
+135 TATLNHKA
-142 IIYLSRDSLSERL
+142 IVYLSRDSLSECL
-155 YRGDELIAYTG
+155 GCGDELIAYAG
-166 FSAPTNHGNPDEF
+166 FSTPANNGNPDEF
-179 DYARFLLRHQVSVIG
+179 DYARFLLRHQVSAIG
-194 TARTGKWRKISQNVL
+194 NVRTGKWRRISQDAV
-209 HSFRQKALDYREQV
+209 HPFRQKAFDCRERVLTIYR
-223 LSIYHHLGFQ
+223 HLGFQ

-246 YKEELSEDIRESF
+246 YKEGLSEEIRESF

-274 IGFLYALFWFCLRW
+274 IGFLYALLWFGLRW
-288 LPGRW
+288 LPERW
-293 RGMAVLRTLLIIT
+293 RAMAVLRTLLIIA

-332 LSGLIRRKNF
+332 LSGLSRRKNF

-350 AFFMLLYRPAW
+350 AFFMLLCRPVW

-367 QLSFCAVAAI
+367 QLSFCAVTAI

-383 IYGWFPEVHSRFGH
+383 IYRCFPEVHSRIGR

-441 IMYAAV
+441 IMYATV
-447 VMLLLTPYF
+447 IMLLFTPYF
-456 SLQSIVAIGVKW
+456 PLQSIVAIGVKW
-468 LIELLSSCVRWVEQL
+468 LIGLLNSCVRWVEQL
-483 PWASL
+483 PWASF

-500 IYLFLVLL
+500 IYLFLFLL
-508 GCYLNNCK
+508 GYYLNTCK
-516 ARNLIFCIFSLFI
+516 ARNLILSVFCLLA
-529 VCTCHLLRQANDRPK
+529 VCTCHMVRQANDRPK

-564 GHSWLVYADSIPDAP
+564 GHSWLIYADSIPDTS

-590 RLHLDT
+590 RLHLEP
-596 PQAIIMDYTGDMLAY
+596 PQAIITDYTGGMLAY
-611 HDHILSYSG
+611 RDHILSYSG

-634 WAAQPLFIDCL
+634 WAAQPLSIDYL
-645 YVCRGYDGCL
+645 YLCKGYDGCL
-655 KELLEL
+655 KELLGL
-661 FTVRTVIFDA
+661 FTVRTVILDA
-671 SLSDYRRQA
+671 SLSDRRRQA
-680 YEKECRRLD
+680 YGQECRRLD
-689 LPFISLSDKGSVS
+689 LPFISLPDEGSVS

>member
-1 MMLFAW
+1 MLFAW
-7 LHRYPFFRLSGP
+7 LHRYPFFRLLGP

-31 FQGQSDWVASCVFPL
+31 FQGQSGWVASCVFPL
-46 FFSSLGLLMLSF
+46 FCSSLGILILSS
-58 FQKSCYSRRW
+58 FQKRYSRRW
-68 LFGVFLFLFCFVLGF
+68 IFGVVLFLFCFVLGF
-83 MRMTHQM
+83 MRMNRQM
-90 QAVEFTWGSEETTY
+90 QAVEFAFGSEETTY
-104 RMVVVEKPQIR
+104 RMFLVEEPQIK
-115 ERSVFCRVLLTE
+115 ERNVFCRVLLTE
-127 RIDSSYQK
+127 RIDSSYRK
-135 TVLNHKA
+135 TTLNHKA
-142 IIYLSRDSLSERL
+142 IVYLSRDSLSECL
-155 YRGDELIAYTG
+155 GCGDELIAYTG
-166 FSAPTNHGNPDEF
+166 FSTPANNGNPDEF
-179 DYARFLLRHQVSVIG
+179 DYARFLLRHQVSAIG
-194 TARTGKWRKISQNVL
+194 NVHTGKWRRISQDAV
-209 HSFRQKALDYREQV
+209 HSFRQKAFDCRERVLAIYR
-223 LSIYHHLGFQ
+223 HLGFQ

-246 YKEELSEDIRESF
+246 YKEGLSEEIRESF

-274 IGFLYALFWFCLRW
+274 IGFLYALLWFCLRW

-293 RGMAVLRTLLIIT
+293 RAMAVLRTLLIIA

-332 LSGLIRRKNF
+332 LSGLSRRKNF

-350 AFFMLLYRPAW
+350 AFFMLLCRPVW

-367 QLSFCAVAAI
+367 QLSFCAVTAI

-383 IYGWFPEVHSRFGH
+383 IYRWFPGVHSRIGH
-397 YLCGLM
+397 YLCSLM

-441 IMYAAV
+441 IMYATV
-447 VMLLLTPYF
+447 IMLLFTPYF
-456 SLQSIVAIGVKW
+456 PLQSIIAIGVKW
-468 LIELLSSCVRWVEQL
+468 LIGLLNFCIRWVEQL
-483 PWASL
+483 PWASF

-500 IYLFLVLL
+500 IYLFLFLL
-508 GCYLNNCK
+508 GYYLNTCK
-516 ARNLIFCIFSLFI
+516 ARNLILSVFCLLA
-529 VCTCHLLRQANDRPK
+529 VCTCHMVRQANDRPK

-564 GHSWLVYADSIPDAP
+564 GHSWLIYADSIPDTS

-590 RLHLDT
+590 RLHLEP
-596 PQAIIMDYTGDMLAY
+596 PQAIITDYTGDMLAY
-611 HDHILSYSG
+611 RDHILSYSG
-620 RRICVVSDNRWRNK
+620 RRICVLSDNRWRNK
-634 WAAQPLFIDCL
+634 WAAQPLSIDYL
-645 YVCRGYDGCL
+645 YLCKGYDGCL

-661 FTVRTVIFDA
+661 FTVRTVILDA
-671 SLSDYRRQA
+671 SLSDRRRQA
-680 YEKECRRLD
+680 YGKECRQLG
-689 LPFISLSDKGSVS
+689 LPFISLPDEGSVS

>member
-1 MMLFAW
+1 MLFAW
-7 LHRYPFFRLSGP
+7 LHRYPFFRLLGP

-31 FQGQSDWVASCVFPL
+31 FQGQSGWVASCVFPL
-46 FFSSLGLLMLSF
+46 FCSSLGILILSF
-58 FQKSCYSRRW
+58 FQKRYSRRW
-68 LFGVFLFLFCFVLGF
+68 IFGVVLFLFCFVLGF
-83 MRMTHQM
+83 MRMNRQM
-90 QAVEFTWGSEETTY
+90 QAVEFAFGSEETTY
-104 RMVVVEKPQIR
+104 RMFLVEEPQIK
-115 ERSVFCRVLLTE
+115 ERNVFCRVLLTE
-127 RIDSSYQK
+127 RIDSSYRK
-135 TVLNHKA
+135 TTLNHKA
-142 IIYLSRDSLSERL
+142 IVYLSRDSLSECL
-155 YRGDELIAYTG
+155 GCGDELIAYTG
-166 FSAPTNHGNPDEF
+166 FSTPANNGNPDEF
-179 DYARFLLRHQVSVIG
+179 DYARFLLRHQVSAIG
-194 TARTGKWRKISQNVL
+194 NVHTGKWRRISQDAV
-209 HSFRQKALDYREQV
+209 HSFRQKAFDCRERVLAIYR
-223 LSIYHHLGFQ
+223 HLGFQ

-246 YKEELSEDIRESF
+246 YKEGLSEEMRESF

-274 IGFLYALFWFCLRW
+274 IGFLYALLWFCLRW

-293 RGMAVLRTLLIIT
+293 RAMAVLRTLLIIA

-332 LSGLIRRKNF
+332 LSGLSRRKNF

-350 AFFMLLYRPAW
+350 AFFMLLCRPVW

-367 QLSFCAVAAI
+367 QLSFCAVTAI

-383 IYGWFPEVHSRFGH
+383 IYRWFPGVHSRIGH
-397 YLCGLM
+397 YLCSLM

-441 IMYAAV
+441 IMYATV
-447 VMLLLTPYF
+447 IMLLFTPYF
-456 SLQSIVAIGVKW
+456 PLQSIIAIGVKW
-468 LIELLSSCVRWVEQL
+468 LIGLLNSCVRWVEQL
-483 PWASL
+483 PWASF

-500 IYLFLVLL
+500 IYLFLFLL
-508 GCYLNNCK
+508 GYYLNTCK
-516 ARNLIFCIFSLFI
+516 ARGLIIGTFCLLA
-529 VCTCHLLRQANDRPK
+529 VCTCHMVRQANDRPK

-564 GHSWLVYADSIPDAP
+564 GHSWLIYADSIPDTS

-590 RLHLDT
+590 RLHLEP
-596 PQAIIMDYTGDMLAY
+596 PQAIITDYTGDMLAY
-611 HDHILSYSG
+611 RDHILSYSG
-620 RRICVVSDNRWRNK
+620 RRICVLSDNRWRNK
-634 WAAQPLFIDCL
+634 WAAQPLSIDYL
-645 YVCRGYDGCL
+645 YLCKGYDGCL

-661 FTVRTVIFDA
+661 FTVRTVILDA
-671 SLSDYRRQA
+671 SLSDHRRQA
-680 YEKECRRLD
+680 YGKECRQLD
-689 LPFISLSDKGSVS
+689 LPFISLPDEGSVS

>member
-1 MMLFAW
+1 MLFAW
-7 LHRYPFFRLSGP
+7 LHRYPFFRLLGP

-31 FQGQSDWVASCVFPL
+31 FQGQSGWVASCVFPL
-46 FFSSLGLLMLSF
+46 FCSSLGILILSS
-58 FQKSCYSRRW
+58 FQKRYSRRW
-68 LFGVFLFLFCFVLGF
+68 IFGVVLFLFCFVLGF
-83 MRMTHQM
+83 MRMNRQM
-90 QAVEFTWGSEETTY
+90 QAVEFAFGSEETTY
-104 RMVVVEKPQIR
+104 RMFLVEEPQIK
-115 ERSVFCRVLLTE
+115 ERNVFCRVLLTE
-127 RIDSSYQK
+127 RIDSSYRK
-135 TVLNHKA
+135 TTLNHKA
-142 IIYLSRDSLSERL
+142 IVYLSRDSLSECL
-155 YRGDELIAYTG
+155 GCGDELIAYTG
-166 FSAPTNHGNPDEF
+166 FSTPANNGNPDEF
-179 DYARFLLRHQVSVIG
+179 DYARFLLRHQVSAIG
-194 TARTGKWRKISQNVL
+194 NVHTGKWRRISQDAV
-209 HSFRQKALDYREQV
+209 HSFRQKAFDCRERVLAIYR
-223 LSIYHHLGFQ
+223 HLGFQ

-246 YKEELSEDIRESF
+246 YKEGLSEEIRESF

-274 IGFLYALFWFCLRW
+274 IGFLYALLWFCLRW

-293 RGMAVLRTLLIIT
+293 RAMAVLRTLLIIA

-332 LSGLIRRKNF
+332 LSGLSRRKNF

-350 AFFMLLYRPAW
+350 AFFMLLCRPVW

-367 QLSFCAVAAI
+367 QLSFCAVTAI

-383 IYGWFPEVHSRFGH
+383 IYRWFPGVHSRIGH
-397 YLCGLM
+397 YLCSLM

-441 IMYAAV
+441 IMYATV
-447 VMLLLTPYF
+447 IMLLFTPYF
-456 SLQSIVAIGVKW
+456 PLQSIIAIGVKW
-468 LIELLSSCVRWVEQL
+468 LIGLLNFCVRWVEQL
-483 PWASL
+483 PWASF

-500 IYLFLVLL
+500 IYLFLFLL
-508 GCYLNNCK
+508 GYYLNTCK
-516 ARNLIFCIFSLFI
+516 ARNLILSVFCLLA
-529 VCTCHLLRQANDRPK
+529 VCTCHMVRQANDRPK

-564 GHSWLVYADSIPDAP
+564 GHSWLIYADSIPDTS

-590 RLHLDT
+590 RLHLEP
-596 PQAIIMDYTGDMLAY
+596 PQAIITDYTGDMLAY
-611 HDHILSYSG
+611 RDHILSYSG
-620 RRICVVSDNRWRNK
+620 RRICVLSDNRWRNK
-634 WAAQPLFIDCL
+634 WAAQPLSIDYL
-645 YVCRGYDGCL
+645 YLCKGYDGCL

-661 FTVRTVIFDA
+661 FTVRTVILDA
-671 SLSDYRRQA
+671 SLSDRRRQA
-680 YEKECRRLD
+680 YGKECRQLG
-689 LPFISLSDKGSVS
+689 LPFISLPDEGSVS